1 MIETIEGKTANEV
14 WRKAVDILLAQKD
27 TLSGRTGDVYE
38 VLHAFISIANPRQ
51 KWIYDRIPPISIS
64 YALAELVWIM
74 NGEERSDIINYWNP
88 SLSKFAGDGAVYY
101 GAYGKRLR
109 SHFGFDQLEKA
120 YFALQNTPESR
131 QVVMQIYDVI
141 KDFPI
146 DNGKPRSEDI
156 PCNICSLLKV
166 REGKLEWTQIM
177 RSNDILLGMPYDFV
191 QFTSLQE
198 ILSGWLGLEV
208 GSYNHYSDS
217 LHLYCRDID
226 KIGIGQERDVV
237 NSDSLSVEREESER
251 IFKEIYSR
259 MIALT
264 DKNITEEEVFSLAQL
279 GSEYD
284 SYNNIMLIISAY
296 VAKKGQNKAL
306 VDELIM
312 RCSNDTYTRMW
323 DRWANKGKIVKQGI
337 GYEKETY

>member
-1 MIETIEGKTANEV
+1 MIETINGKTANEV
-14 WRKAVDILLAQKD
+14 WKKAVEMLLVQEN
-27 TLSGRTGDVYE
+27 SINGRIGE
-38 VLHAFISIANPRQ
+38 VFELLHAFLSIEDPRQ

-88 SLSKFAGDGAVYY
+88 SLPKFAGDGEVYY

-166 REGKLEWTQIM
+166 REGKLEWSQIM

-198 ILSGWLGLEV
+198 ILAGWLGLEV

-217 LHLYCRDID
+217 LHLYCRDIN
-226 KIGIGQERDVV
+226 KIGVGQEKEVV
-237 NSDSLSVEREESER
+237 NLDSLSLEREESER

-264 DKNITEEEVFSLAQL
+264 DKDISEGEVLTLAQL
-279 GSEYD
+279 ESDYTA
-284 SYNNIMLIISAY
+284 YNNIMLMLATY
-296 VAKKGQNKAL
+296 VAKKHRNNDL
-306 VDELIM
+306 VDELLAK
-312 RCSNDTYTRMW
+312 CSNDIYTIMW
-323 DRWANKGKIVKQGI
+323 NNWANKIGTKIIK
-337 GYEKETY
+337 